1 MTAIQVV
8 LSEDEAALIKH
19 ALSVLVEGSGM
30 SRDDDGYK
38 NIERIIVK
46 INLAT
51 K

>member
-1 MTAIQVV
+1 
-8 LSEDEAALIKH
+8 
-19 ALSVLVEGSGM
+19 VEGSGM